1 LTNDVTLQENPM
13 VEDISFPKNLPKVSR
28 TQRVKRA
35 ARQNEEKQK
44 QPFHNYLNQ
53 NEDQLKDGEDD
64 QDSEN
69 EKKKSKPSRSH
80 HAKASEPIAEKPHKP
95 ENDTQGKRIDV
106 HA

>member
-1 LTNDVTLQENPM
+1 MTNDVTLQENPM

-35 ARQNEEKQK
+35 AR
-44 QPFHNYLNQ
+44 Q